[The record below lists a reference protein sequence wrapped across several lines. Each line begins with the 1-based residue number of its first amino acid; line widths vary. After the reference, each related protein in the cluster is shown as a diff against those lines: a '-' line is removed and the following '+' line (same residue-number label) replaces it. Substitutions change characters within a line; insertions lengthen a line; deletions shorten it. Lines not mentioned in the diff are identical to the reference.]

1 MLIFVIVFYERG
13 RGGVG
18 GVGVG
23 RFRLNDSSPPA
34 RYTAPVCGAVH
45 PPGAEIA
52 LLASS
57 DFSDLLRDQTP
68 EC

>member
-1 MLIFVIVFYERG
+1 MLIFVFFYEVRWG
-13 RGGVG
+13 EVE

-34 RYTAPVCGAVH
+34 RYTAPGCGAVH
-45 PPGAEIA
+45 HPSAEIA
-52 LLASS
+52 LLAALNL
-57 DFSDLLRDQTP
+57 FDLLGDQTP